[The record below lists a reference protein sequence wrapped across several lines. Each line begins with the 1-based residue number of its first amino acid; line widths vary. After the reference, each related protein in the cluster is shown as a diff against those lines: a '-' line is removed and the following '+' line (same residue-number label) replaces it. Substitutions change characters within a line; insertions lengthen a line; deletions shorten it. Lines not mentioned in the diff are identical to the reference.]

1 MIQQHI
7 VKYILNENFMIHLEK
22 NTQSPKEKEEEENPI
37 KKYQWT
43 ERQHKLSEYI
53 MKLNYDDIIDLFAL
67 CAYGEYKRKN
77 EIYKEDSL
85 PYFMELRKGYQS
97 MYLTKDA
104 CKIGIVD
111 MFKDSIY
118 SIYLSLQTALS
129 LYNHL

>member
-22 NTQSPKEKEEEENPI
+22 NTPSPKEKEEENPI
-37 KKYQWT
+37 KKYQWS
-43 ERQHKLSEYI
+43 ERQRKLSEYI

-77 EIYKEDSL
+77 EIYKEDRLSF
-85 PYFMELRKGYQS
+85 FMGLRRDYQL
-97 MYLTKDA
+97 MYPTKDS

-118 SIYLSLQTALS
+118 PIYLSLQTALS